1 MLWLACDEKKKR
13 SIDVFLEFDTDD
25 SGTVSKAE
33 FAKGVKSLG
42 ITLSLKQRRAVFSV
56 VDKDNSGEL
65 EYLEVSKEIK
75 KAGRYPPPKQ
85 LLPVELAAIEK
96 EKLSPSPKRKMKKKR
111 PKKKQIEMTD
121 EQKIWNKVFV
131 LMEKQRVKPI
141 KLFHDIDID
150 QSGIITPDELLD
162 GFKTL
167 LNIDLS
173 ADEFKACLKIC
184 DRDHSGE
191 IDYREFARAVK
202 YGDPRRIQS
211 MQEQQRKLERL
222 RNKGLKK
229 KGSSSHVDEHEN
241 ENENEEKNES
251 KNDGAEL
258 SEELLNVYSV

>member
-1 MLWLACDEKKKR
+1 M
-13 SIDVFLEFDTDD
+13 
-25 SGTVSKAE
+25 
-33 FAKGVKSLG
+33 
-42 ITLSLKQRRAVFSV
+42 
-56 VDKDNSGEL
+56 
-65 EYLEVSKEIK
+65 
-75 KAGRYPPPKQ
+75 
-85 LLPVELAAIEK
+85 
-96 EKLSPSPKRKMKKKR
+96 
-111 PKKKQIEMTD
+111 
-121 EQKIWNKVFV
+121 
-131 LMEKQRVKPI
+131 
-141 KLFHDIDID
+141 
-150 QSGIITPDELLD
+150 
-162 GFKTL
+162 
-167 LNIDLS
+167 S